1 MQFNGLIPK
10 CWDPKLAS
18 IVTSDLNLLRLSTTI
33 VPLETIMITI
43 LATLTPITETIGGT
57 VAILMRTAGEK
68 TDTVAKVTAV
78 TGTTGETMTTL
89 VTLMAVRA
97 KFQIIWVKPMTLT
110 EHPPLIH
117 NLEILNTKKGVPIT
131 VQETK

>member
-43 LATLTPITETIGGT
+43 LATVTPITVTIGET
-57 VAILMRTAGEK
+57 AVILMRTAGE
-68 TDTVAKVTAV
+68 TMDTLEKVTAV
-78 TGTTGETMTTL
+78 TGTIGEIMITL
-89 VTLMAVRA
+89 ATLMVVRA
-97 KFQIIWVKPMTLT
+97 KFQIIWVKPTGLT
-110 EHPPLIH
+110 EHPLLIH
-117 NLEILNTKKGVPIT
+117 NLEILHTKKGVPIT
-131 VQETK
+131 VRETK